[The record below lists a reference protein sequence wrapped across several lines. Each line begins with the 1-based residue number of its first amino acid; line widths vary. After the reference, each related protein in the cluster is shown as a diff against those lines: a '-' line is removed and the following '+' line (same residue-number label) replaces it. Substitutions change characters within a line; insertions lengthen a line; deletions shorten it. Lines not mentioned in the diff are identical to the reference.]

1 METTSKKKL
10 YFDMDGVLVNFQS
23 GIDKLSDEVKKEYEG
38 RLDEVPGI
46 FGLMEPMPGAIEA
59 VHKLQEYY
67 DVYILSTAPWKNPSA
82 WSDKVAWVTKYL
94 DDVFHKRMVVTH
106 CKHLLCSGNGDY
118 LIDDRDKNGAD
129 GFGDN
134 LIRFGSAKFP
144 DWDTV
149 VEYMII
155 ENEAAEMREL
165 FESDNL
171 NRELITETM
180 VEKTVKAL
188 DEYAKILNARCE
200 ENYTPALNK
209 EILNV
214 SSLTNRWLSALS
226 PEDDNAYYD
235 I

>member
-1 METTSKKKL
+1 MEKKKL

-46 FGLMEPMPGAIEA
+46 FALMEPIAGAIEA

-106 CKHLLCSGNGDY
+106 CKHLLSGKGDY
-118 LIDDRDKNGAD
+118 LIDDNDKNGAAE
-129 GFGDN
+129 FKEN
-134 LIRFGSAKFP
+134 HIKFGSEKFP
-144 DWDTV
+144 DWESV
-149 VEYMII
+149 LGYLIVESEFNAKKELG
-155 ENEAAEMREL
+155 ENHK
-165 FESDNL
+165 F
-171 NRELITETM
+171 NRELITDTM
-180 VEKTVKAL
+180 AEKTVKAL
-188 DEYAKILNARCE
+188 DEYMNILNGQCE
-200 ENYTPALNK
+200 ENFTPELNK
-209 EILNV
+209 EIINVALLTNKWLNV
-214 SSLTNRWLSALS
+214 LGEEN
-226 PEDDNAYYD
+226 DNKYYD